1 MSERIGATKLLV
13 KELPKKEEVRASG
26 LIVPNQ
32 VKGEPSAL
40 SVVVMTGKGTAAL
53 PMDVNVGD
61 KVLHS
66 PHAILKVV
74 IPDREETKDLP
85 FSGELGLL
93 DLKDALLVF

>member
-1 MSERIGATKLLV
+1 
-13 KELPKKEEVRASG
+13 
-26 LIVPNQ
+26 
-32 VKGEPSAL
+32 
-40 SVVVMTGKGTAAL
+40 
-53 PMDVNVGD
+53 MDVNVGD